1 MLINKHWAV
10 SDVGSIIIAKHSTR
24 SESSKKFYDSA
35 NIYHHSND
43 KLFCPI
49 VFYRTKVVSMN
60 RWEVGTF
67 YHYLCAILEVFETNK
82 RKKNQS
88 PNCYH
93 LVRDWSMRPIFVYPY
108 SEVPYAIWGCRNFK
122 KTDLVKIKK
131 LMDQIYPKKRLNT
144 LVLHF

>member
-1 MLINKHWAV
+1 MLINKHWAI
-10 SDVGSIIIAKHSTR
+10 SDTGNVIISRYNTK

-35 NIYHHSND
+35 NIYHHPEE

-49 VFYRTKVVSMN
+49 VFYRTKVASVN
-60 RWEVGTF
+60 QWEVGTF

-82 RKKNQS
+82 RKKNQKS
-88 PNCYH
+88 YCYH
-93 LVRDWSMRPIFVYPY
+93 QVRKFGNHPIFVYPY
-108 SEVPYAIWGCRNFK
+108 SEVPYATWGCRNFK

-131 LMDQIYPKKRLNT
+131 LMEEIYPKKRLNT